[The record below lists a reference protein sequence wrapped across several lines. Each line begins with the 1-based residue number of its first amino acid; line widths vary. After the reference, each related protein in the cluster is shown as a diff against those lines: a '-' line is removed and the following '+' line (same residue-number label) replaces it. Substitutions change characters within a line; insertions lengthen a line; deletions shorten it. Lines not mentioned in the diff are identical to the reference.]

1 MNEDKSSEKWILY
14 LYIAGKT
21 PAAERALSNIKEICE
36 KHLQGK
42 YSLEVVDLL
51 EQPALAED
59 HQIFAV
65 PTLVRQLPP
74 PLRKIIGDLAD
85 SEKVVVGLD
94 MRIAG
99 RG

>member
-1 MNEDKSSEKWILY
+1 MNQDKSSEKLILY

-21 PAAERALSNIKEICE
+21 PAAERALANIKEICE
-36 KHLQGK
+36 KHLEGR
-42 YSLEVVDLL
+42 YSLEVIDLL

-94 MRIAG
+94 MRTAG